1 MDFKQAD
8 FFEHA
13 CTAVVLSLL
22 TSFNKIKEFIC
33 LEYQQW

>member
-8 FFEHA
+8 FFEQA

-22 TSFNKIKEFIC
+22 TSFNKVETFGKRFDIT
-33 LEYQQW
+33 